1 MAKWVKWR
9 LQFSIWLKFFNSN
22 AKFDW
27 LPNHYCP
34 KQNRPIA
41 SVTQSTMRSKIR
53 RFLNLEVFQYLG
65 YYLTKFTEQNFK
77 RLWDCATD
85 FNLGRSESVEM
96 NGHHCS
102 ITHVIAL
109 HVLFFFSLFCWQKI
123 QAVMLWSFFNREKQI
138 NEKKTHILHL
148 IGFTHVTCRFDIRSN
163 QTRFSPSSTNID
175 TNVRFKNQFHK
186 DFCVNQSEKKHTDT
200 HKRVFWHAWIRCC
213 VSVCVVGK
221 LKASRLCYMMVMVS
235 TYIFQ
240 SDVYQLVR
248 DNNTFLY
255 IEFFF
260 LFGHI
265 TQANFQSCP
274 WRKGHFNHMSE
285 WMNNTNLKL

>member
-9 LQFSIWLKFFNSN
+9 LQFLIWLKFFNSN

-85 FNLGRSESVEM
+85 FNLGRSKSVEM

-102 ITHVIAL
+102 IIHTLSHCTCCFSS
-109 HVLFFFSLFCWQKI
+109 LFFAGKKFKLWCCDHFSI
-123 QAVMLWSFFNREKQI
+123 E
-138 NEKKTHILHL
+138 
-148 IGFTHVTCRFDIRSN
+148 RSKSMK
-163 QTRFSPSSTNID
+163 R
-175 TNVRFKNQFHK
+175 
-186 DFCVNQSEKKHTDT
+186 KHT
-200 HKRVFWHAWIRCC
+200 FYIW
-213 VSVCVVGK
+213 
-221 LKASRLCYMMVMVS
+221 LAS
-235 TYIFQ
+235 
-240 SDVYQLVR
+240 
-248 DNNTFLY
+248 
-255 IEFFF
+255 
-260 LFGHI
+260 
-265 TQANFQSCP
+265 
-274 WRKGHFNHMSE
+274 HMSLVDLPFDRIKHASLLHQPILTQTFVSKT
-285 WMNNTNLKL
+285 NSTKIFVSIKAKRNTQTHTREYFGMREFVVAWACVL